1 MARAQRL
8 RNEALM
14 IRRSRILELLSQGYT
29 SVTEIARKL
38 NLPRTTTNRD
48 IEYIKNES
56 RKRLETHI
64 QDEIPFIYMRT
75 MEGINK
81 ILRMGH
87 EIADR
92 PNIDD
97 KTKLQALQLLTMTYK
112 SMLDISADGTVVQ
125 RAIEKIREIELA
137 DSKGEG

>member
-125 RAIEKIREIELA
+125 SHREDTGDRTSRL
-137 DSKGEG
+137 

>member
-75 MEGINK
+75 MEGIN
-81 ILRMGH
+81 LEWDTR
-87 EIADR
+87 
-92 PNIDD
+92 
-97 KTKLQALQLLTMTYK
+97 
-112 SMLDISADGTVVQ
+112 
-125 RAIEKIREIELA
+125 
-137 DSKGEG
+137 